1 MDSKVSFT
9 PIGIYSS
16 EAKAPYEAARQPLE
30 RITTVGEI
38 HLTPGQHY
46 EQALEDLAGIERLW
60 LVYVFHHNTTHWKPK
75 VLPPRGSDKKI
86 GVFATRAPYRPNPI
100 GISCV
105 KLLKVEGLKL
115 TVEGA
120 DLLDGTPILDIKPYL
135 PYADS
140 FPESKTG
147 WLGTPV
153 KYSVLVTETA
163 RTQLDFLKSQGLS
176 QIEDFVLNQLEYDP
190 TNEDKKRVSPEPANT
205 STNPNFVLAYKTWRV
220 RFQVDEAKMEVQVLD
235 LFSGYS
241 AAELAPGTTD
251 TYADKELHRSYLRNF
266 LGRF

>member
-1 MDSKVSFT
+1 MDSAAGGRVNFE
-9 PIGIYSS
+9 PIGFYSS

-30 RITTVGEI
+30 RITTRGEI
-38 HLTPGQHY
+38 RLNPGHHY
-46 EQALEDLAGIERLW
+46 EQALEGLEGIERLW
-60 LVYVFHHNTTHWKPK
+60 LVYIFHHNTTHWKPK

-105 KLLKVEGLKL
+105 KLIQVDGLKL
-115 TVEGA
+115 LVEGA

-147 WLGTPV
+147 WLGTPQIYPV
-153 KYSVLVTETA
+153 GFSELAQTKLA
-163 RTQLDFLKSQGLS
+163 FLKNQGLS

-190 TNEDKKRVSPEPANT
+190 TNSDKKRVKPEGEH
-205 STNPNFVLAYKTWRV
+205 FVLAYKTWRL
-220 RFQVDEAKMEVQVLD
+220 RFEVQENPSHIQVLD
-235 LFSGYS
+235 VFSGYNPL
-241 AAELAPGTTD
+241 ELASEMPD
-251 TYADKELHRSYLRNF
+251 PYHDKDLHREFLR
-266 LGRF
+266 RF

>member
-1 MDSKVSFT
+1 MGCTMNFE

-16 EAKAPYEAARQPLE
+16 DAKAPYEAARQPLD

-38 HLTPGQHY
+38 RLEPGHQY
-46 EQALEDLAGIERLW
+46 EQALEDLEGIERLW

-75 VLPPRGSDKKI
+75 VLPPRGSDKKV

-105 KLLKVEGLKL
+105 KLLKVDGLKL
-115 TVEGA
+115 YVEGA

-147 WLGTPV
+147 WLGTPQ
-153 KYSVLVTETA
+153 KYSVLVTATA
-163 RTQLDFLKSQGLS
+163 REQLDFLKSQGLS
-176 QIEDFVLNQLEYDP
+176 QIEDFILNQLEYDP
-190 TNEDKKRVSPEPANT
+190 TNSDKKRVSADGT
-205 STNPNFVLAYKTWRV
+205 DYVLAYKTWRV
-220 RFQVDEAKMEVQVLD
+220 RFTLDEASTAVNAHS

-241 AAELAPGTTD
+241 AEDLANPAD
-251 TYADKELHRSYLRNF
+251 PYADKNIHREFLR
-266 LGRF
+266 RF

>member
-1 MDSKVSFT
+1 MNFE
-9 PIGIYSS
+9 PIGTYSS
-16 EAKAPYEAARQPLE
+16 DAKAPYEAARQPLD

-38 HLTPGQHY
+38 RLEPGHQY
-46 EQALEDLAGIERLW
+46 EQALEDLEGIERLW

-75 VLPPRGSDKKI
+75 VLPPRGSDKKV

-100 GISCV
+100 GMSCV
-105 KLLKVEGLKL
+105 KLLKVDGLKL
-115 TVEGA
+115 YVEGA

-140 FPESKTG
+140 FPEAKTG

-163 RTQLDFLKSQGLS
+163 RAQLDFLKSQGLS

-190 TNEDKKRVSPEPANT
+190 TNSDKKRVSEDGAD
-205 STNPNFVLAYKTWRV
+205 FVLAYKTWRV
-220 RFQVDEAKMEVQVLD
+220 RFHLEETAVQVLS

-241 AAELAPGTTD
+241 AEDLASS
-251 TYADKELHRSYLRNF
+251 ADPYSDKNIHREFLR
-266 LGRF
+266 RF